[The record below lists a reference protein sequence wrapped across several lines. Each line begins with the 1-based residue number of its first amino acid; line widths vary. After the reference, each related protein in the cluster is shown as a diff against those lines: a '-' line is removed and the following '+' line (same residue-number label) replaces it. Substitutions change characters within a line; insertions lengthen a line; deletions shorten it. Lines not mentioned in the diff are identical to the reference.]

1 MFGKHGFQ
9 VFLLARNRKHLTEYE
24 EQFRDKG
31 IDCFGIVADISETE
45 SVRKAFADIF
55 SEINYIDVLVCNV
68 TIREPGL
75 PTSWTDKD
83 LLEHYNTDVLGAF
96 RCVKEAGWFRA
107 EEQSQRRQLN

>member
-1 MFGKHGFQ
+1 MRKKNIVIAGAGSGMGNHIAEVFGKHGFQ

-55 SEINYIDVLVCNV
+55 SEINYICL
-68 TIREPGL
+68 L
-75 PTSWTDKD
+75 YTSDAAD
-83 LLEHYNTDVLGAF
+83 EL
-96 RCVKEAGWFRA
+96 
-107 EEQSQRRQLN
+107 